1 MKLIKNIIKK
11 IVYSAFLLYGC
22 NLILVNFNMMIPI
35 NIYNISIVSLLG
47 SFGIISL
54 ILFKYLIL

>member
-35 NIYNISIVSLLG
+35 NIYNISIVSVLG

>member
-1 MKLIKNIIKK
+1 MIKFQETKEWKEIFQITNSKNQLE
-11 IVYSAFLLYGC
+11 LLK
-22 NLILVNFNMMIPI
+22 NKSS
-35 NIYNISIVSLLG
+35 NIYNISIVSVLG